1 MGLIFTFFFFV
12 GAVAI
17 LFLAA
22 PLALLFVGYELAF
35 DFVAAHWGALLIV
48 ALAAS
53 VLINLVPV
61 RRGENKTFISATGET
76 YTAKNYAEFIIG
88 LAALSFF
95 ALVLAQLF

>member
-1 MGLIFTFFFFV
+1 MGLIFAFVFFV

-17 LFLAA
+17 FFLAA
-22 PLALLFVGYELAF
+22 PFVLLFVGYELAF
-35 DFVAAHWGALLIV
+35 DFVAAHGGALLIV
-48 ALAAS
+48 AIAAS

-61 RRGENKTFISATGET
+61 RCGENKTFISVTGET

-88 LAALSFF
+88 LVALSFF

>member
-22 PLALLFVGYELAF
+22 PLALLFV
-35 DFVAAHWGALLIV
+35 

-61 RRGENKTFISATGET
+61 RRGENKTFISVTGET